1 LSAALFFHCTPFF
14 GLLVV
19 TYAFFWVVAPL
30 RWPRLLV
37 LLISSLVFY
46 AAWKPTPLL
55 VFAGIG
61 FVNWVGGHWIE
72 RTRWWATR
80 RLIAGIVVALHL
92 STLIA
97 YKYLDLF
104 LTSFGSL
111 ATKLELELPFPVPK
125 SPGLLLPIGL
135 SFVCFKAIS
144 FIVDVYRRQTSGRR
158 SYVHQLVYLI
168 YFPSLVAGPILRSG
182 DLLDKLDARPQLNS
196 EEGARGLMRIAQGV
210 AKKLL
215 LADLLAGA
223 LVDPVFSN
231 PGNYS
236 GLECALATV
245 AYTFQIYFDF
255 SGYSDIAVGVCA
267 LFGFEVPENFNKPYH
282 ATNLFEFWNRWHMT
296 LSTWL
301 RDYLYRPLGGNQAGK
316 WTTLRNTLLVM
327 SLGGLWHGADWRFLV
342 WGGLH
347 GVLLVIWRIWWWTAG
362 KPKKGQASF
371 ARNFAGWFLMFN
383 AVVFLRIFFR
393 ADSMDLALAMFRQLG
408 TFTYDL
414 ARVSTLAWGSLA
426 ACIIFYAMP
435 KPVFEKSNLLFLKSP
450 ALVRA
455 AALIGLGLII
465 RQLSSV
471 EAQPYIYFQY

>member
-1 LSAALFFHCTPFF
+1 MIFHSTPFF
-14 GLLVV
+14 ALLVV
-19 TYAFFWVVAPL
+19 TYAAFWLVAPA

-37 LLISSLVFY
+37 LLLSSLIFY
-46 AAWKPTPLL
+46 AAWKPAPLL

-72 RTRWWATR
+72 RTKWWATR
-80 RLIAGIVVALHL
+80 RLIAGAVVALHL
-92 STLIA
+92 GTLVA

-104 LTSFGSL
+104 LGSFGNL
-111 ATKLELELPFPVPK
+111 ATALELPIVLPK

-158 SYVHQLVYLI
+158 SYVHQLVYLLF
-168 YFPSLVAGPILRSG
+168 FPSLVAGPILRSSE
-182 DLLDKLDARPQLNS
+182 LLDRLDARPTLTG
-196 EEGARGLMRIAQGV
+196 EEGAKALMRIAQGV

-223 LVDPVFSN
+223 LVDPIFSN
-231 PGNYS
+231 PANYS
-236 GLECALATV
+236 GLECAIASV
-245 AYTFQIYFDF
+245 AYTFVIYFDF
-255 SGYSDIAVGVCA
+255 SGYSDIALGVGA
-267 LFGFEVPENFNKPYH
+267 LFGFEFPENFNKPYH
-282 ATNLFEFWNRWHMT
+282 ATNLFEFWNRWHMS

-301 RDYLYRPLGGNQAGK
+301 RDYLYRPLGGNQSGK
-316 WTTLRNTLLVM
+316 WPTLRNTLVVM

-347 GVLLVIWRIWWWTAG
+347 GVLLVIWRIWWWQVG
-362 KPKKGQASF
+362 KPKRGQASF
-371 ARNFAGWFLMFN
+371 ARNVAGWFVMFN

-408 TFTYDL
+408 TLTFDL
-414 ARVSTLAWGSLA
+414 ARVSTLAWGALA
-426 ACIIFYAMP
+426 ASIVFYVLPA
-435 KPVFEKSNLLFLKSP
+435 PVFEKSTTLFTRSP

-455 AALIGLGLII
+455 AALVALGLLI